1 MHASAPASMH
11 SRPRCTNVISCG
23 HGFCGQPNGRPGK
36 ALSGI
41 GRRPVSMQEA
51 GDRKRKACR
60 ALSASRKTRAVAT
73 ETASMVATDSNRTP
87 KVSIT
92 AVIPAHTRH
101 PLGASWHEVMSHVA
115 DRLTWEDPDF
125 QVKIFEEEALVA
137 DDSHSNFINAVQSAQ
152 IMLLLDIQKPA
163 KLDLLL
169 GSMRTVPTAIAL
181 GSHPQL
187 EAATSLN
194 NISLTTP
201 WEKAAA
207 ALPWSS
213 SAEGAKVL
221 QSVRQVY
228 KRQTSDDLLFMLLV
242 LIDAYITEVPLV
254 KSMQAQDLST
264 IWKMGTKCGKQ
275 ILACVRD
282 PECKAALDCLTSC
295 ASNDQ
300 VCSFRCIVSY
310 ESQLLEDFSL
320 CILQKNNC
328 LGLSADIPT
337 RPRVLPMTHF
347 RGQALTHHKAEDLFI
362 GWLGK
367 KKWSW
372 RVVAGQNV
380 AYDQFPCQYQ
390 LYYRGK
396 AKNSLW
402 YDPVFQ
408 VITLDGKA
416 VWRRRHYRVRRAE
429 VPGTFHFS
437 VLDNGVISKEFW
449 RIVHVTEDLSW
460 GLFYYAGAASVVGQ
474 AYRGAVLVTPDGHWP
489 APDQEDALEDALKKC
504 GIKRWELYKVDNSS
518 SAAAPLTVP
527 EGPMKTMEPE
537 VV

>member
-1 MHASAPASMH
+1 MTGAQGADSGKRRNRRAS
-11 SRPRCTNVISCG
+11 
-23 HGFCGQPNGRPGK
+23 GK
-36 ALSGI
+36 
-41 GRRPVSMQEA
+41 P
-51 GDRKRKACR
+51 KA
-60 ALSASRKTRAVAT
+60 AAT
-73 ETASMVATDSNRTP
+73 ESDTAKPKMDTP
-87 KVSIT
+87 KVNIV
-92 AVIPAHTRH
+92 AVIPSHQQH
-101 PLGASWHEVMSHVA
+101 SLGAPWHEVMSHVA
-115 DRLTWEDPDF
+115 DRLAWEDPGF
-125 QVKIFEEEALVA
+125 QLQVFTE
-137 DDSHSNFINAVQSAQ
+137 DSLATAAPPSAYSRAIHKAQ
-152 IMLLLDIQKPA
+152 IMLVFDISTSAKLELLLD
-163 KLDLLL
+163 
-169 GSMRTVPTAIAL
+169 GMRRVPTAIAL

-187 EAATSLN
+187 EALTSLKTTT
-194 NISLTTP
+194 LTSP

-207 ALPWSS
+207 ATLPWSN
-213 SAEGAKVL
+213 SAKAAKVL
-221 QSVRQVY
+221 QSVRDVY

-254 KSMQAQDLST
+254 KAMQAQDLAT
-264 IWKMGTKCGKQ
+264 VWKMGTKCGRQ
-275 ILACVRD
+275 ILACVQD

-310 ESQLLEDFSL
+310 ESKLLEDFSL

-328 LGLSADIPT
+328 LGLSADIPV

-347 RGQALTHHKAEDLFI
+347 RGQPLTHHQAEDLFI

-396 AKNSLW
+396 ARNSLW

-408 VITLDGKA
+408 VITLDGKT

-429 VPGTFHFS
+429 QPGTFHFS

-474 AYRGAVLVTPDGHWP
+474 AYRGAVLVTPDGKWP
-489 APDQEDALEDALKKC
+489 APDQEDALVDALQKC

-518 SAAAPLTVP
+518 TAAAPLTVP
-527 EGPMKTMEPE
+527 EGPMKTVAHEMGLMRR
-537 VV
+537 

>member
-1 MHASAPASMH
+1 MYAPTSTKPAAGAVHMQ
-11 SRPRCTNVISCG
+11 VISCSS
-23 HGFCGQPNGRPGK
+23 
-36 ALSGI
+36 LSVC
-41 GRRPVSMQEA
+41 RSRYHCKVDRPVHTTALTESKPFSCKV
-51 GDRKRKACR
+51 RIHKRTPG
-60 ALSASRKTRAVAT
+60 STRATAT
-73 ETASMVATDSNRTP
+73 ESENATLVLNEDSTHPKASIVA
-87 KVSIT
+87 V
-92 AVIPAHTRH
+92 VPAYQQHS
-101 PLGASWHEVMSHVA
+101 LGASWYEVMSHVA
-115 DRLTWEDPDF
+115 DRLAWEDPEFVVQTFTDE
-125 QVKIFEEEALVA
+125 VLS
-137 DDSHSNFINAVQSAQ
+137 DSSNQSRFSHAVQTAD
-152 IMLLLDIQKPA
+152 ILIILDIRKAAALHVLLD
-163 KLDLLL
+163 
-169 GSMRTVPTAIAL
+169 SMSKVPTAIAL

-187 EAATSLN
+187 EAATTLN
-194 NISLTTP
+194 NVTLTTP

-207 ALPWSS
+207 ALPWSN
-213 SAEGAKVL
+213 SAKGSKVL
-221 QSVRQVY
+221 QSVRDVY
-228 KRQTSDDLLFMLLV
+228 QRQTSDDLLFMLLV
-242 LIDAYITEVPLV
+242 LIDAYLTEVPLV
-254 KSMQAQDLST
+254 KSMQAKDLST

-310 ESQLLEDFSL
+310 ESKLLEDFSL

-328 LGLSADIPT
+328 LGLQADIPL
-337 RPRVLPMTHF
+337 RPEVLPMTHF
-347 RGQALTHHKAEDLFI
+347 RGQPLTHHQAEDLFI
-362 GWLGK
+362 GWLGE

-408 VITLDGKA
+408 VITLDGKV

-429 VPGTFHFS
+429 EPGTFHFS
-437 VLDNGVISKEFW
+437 VLDNGVISKEYW
-449 RIVHVTEDLSW
+449 RIVHVNEDFSW

-474 AYRGAVLVTPDGHWP
+474 AYRGAVLVTPDGMWP
-489 APDQEDALEDALKKC
+489 AADQEGALEIALQKC

-518 SAAAPLTVP
+518 TEAAPLTIR
-527 EGPMKTMEPE
+527 EGPMKTIQPE
-537 VV
+537 VI